1 MVDAAQIGDTLIT
14 VTGIEPV
21 VAAVSSPQAPPDG
34 ATWRVEPSR
43 LAPHVEHR
51 VFADF
56 PAFQG
61 HLQRSLP
68 QWSAQV
74 QQALRLIALNGI
86 VDPISGAA
94 VPAEAITISGS
105 NYRETLVHRG
115 CLSRHRAV
123 LLVLQELLAARL
135 LPPRQELELYCPE
148 AITPFAALLREL
160 FPHVLGSEYMPDP
173 ADPQRQRFPHQ
184 DLCELTLPQ
193 ACVDLVLCNEL
204 FEHLYDLPAALAE
217 IARILRPGGWLV
229 STFPFAYNRVDTIVK
244 ARHRPGATPGVA
256 AEAELLMDPEFH
268 GDPVHPEQGSLVYQI
283 PAWDLLDQARQA
295 GLSDP
300 AIHWIAAP
308 SYGVLGQELPAVMV
322 LVAQRR

>member
-1 MVDAAQIGDTLIT
+1 M
-14 VTGIEPV
+14 EPV
-21 VAAVSSPQAPPDG
+21 LAAVSSPQASP
-34 ATWRVEPSR
+34 ASAAFRISPS
-43 LAPHVEHR
+43 LQAPHVEHL

-56 PAFQG
+56 PAFQA

-68 QWSAQV
+68 QWTSQV

-86 VDPISGAA
+86 VDPISAAA
-94 VPAEAITISGS
+94 VPAEALGISGG
-105 NYRETLVHRG
+105 NYRETLVYRG
-115 CLSRHRAV
+115 CLARHRAV
-123 LLVLQELLAARL
+123 LLILQELLAAGL
-135 LPPRQELELYCPE
+135 LPPRQQLELYCPE

-160 FPHVLGSEYMPDP
+160 FPHVLGSEYLPDP

-184 DLCELTLPQ
+184 DLCELTLPE

-204 FEHLYDLPAALAE
+204 FEHLYDLPAALGE
-217 IARILRPGGWLV
+217 IARILRPGGYLL
-229 STFPFAYNRVDTIVK
+229 STFPFAYNRIDTIVK

-256 AEAELLMDPEFH
+256 AEAELLMEPEFH

-322 LVAQRR
+322 LLAQRH

>member
-1 MVDAAQIGDTLIT
+1 MVDAAQIGDSFIT

-51 VFADF
+51 VFAVF

-68 QWSAQV
+68 

-105 NYRETLVHRG
+105 NYRQTMVHRG

-123 LLVLQELLAARL
+123 LLVLLVLQELLAAGL
-135 LPPRQELELYCPE
+135 LP
-148 AITPFAALLREL
+148 
-160 FPHVLGSEYMPDP
+160 
-173 ADPQRQRFPHQ
+173 
-184 DLCELTLPQ
+184 
-193 ACVDLVLCNEL
+193 
-204 FEHLYDLPAALAE
+204 
-217 IARILRPGGWLV
+217 
-229 STFPFAYNRVDTIVK
+229 
-244 ARHRPGATPGVA
+244 
-256 AEAELLMDPEFH
+256 
-268 GDPVHPEQGSLVYQI
+268 
-283 PAWDLLDQARQA
+283 
-295 GLSDP
+295 
-300 AIHWIAAP
+300 P

>member
-1 MVDAAQIGDTLIT
+1 M
-14 VTGIEPV
+14 
-21 VAAVSSPQAPPDG
+21 
-34 ATWRVEPSR
+34 
-43 LAPHVEHR
+43 EHR
-51 VFADF
+51 VFSDF
-56 PAFQG
+56 PAFQD

-123 LLVLQELLAARL
+123 LLVLQELLAAGL
-135 LPPRQELELYCPE
+135 LPPRQQLELYCPE
-148 AITPFAALLREL
+148 AITPFAALLREF
-160 FPHVLGSEYMPDP
+160 FPNVLGSEYMPDP
-173 ADPQRQRFPHQ
+173 DDPQRQHFPHQ

-204 FEHLYDLPAALAE
+204 FEHLYDLPAALGE

-229 STFPFAYNRVDTIVK
+229 STFPFAYNRADTIVK
-244 ARHRPGATPGVA
+244 TRHRPGATPGVA
-256 AEAELLMDPEFH
+256 AEAELLIDPEFH
-268 GDPVHPEQGSLVYQI
+268 GNPVHPEQGSLVYQI
-283 PAWDLLDQARQA
+283 PAWDLLDQARHA